1 MRPYAT
7 RPFLRAVYCRS
18 AVVAA
23 TARFQ
28 RFCSALG
35 FFQTLNVHN
44 GGHSTVIRWWRL
56 QQLLIRQPPALGRRP
71 DLPASGVRLAC
82 EAWASTANTS
92 QQAFGDRLP
101 QQKKGEKKV
110 ASWVQLAGILI

>member
-1 MRPYAT
+1 
-7 RPFLRAVYCRS
+7 
-18 AVVAA
+18 
-23 TARFQ
+23 
-28 RFCSALG
+28 
-35 FFQTLNVHN
+35 VHN
-44 GGHSTVIRWWRL
+44 GGHSTVIWWRRL
-56 QQLLIRQPPALGRRP
+56 RQLLIQQPPELGRRP